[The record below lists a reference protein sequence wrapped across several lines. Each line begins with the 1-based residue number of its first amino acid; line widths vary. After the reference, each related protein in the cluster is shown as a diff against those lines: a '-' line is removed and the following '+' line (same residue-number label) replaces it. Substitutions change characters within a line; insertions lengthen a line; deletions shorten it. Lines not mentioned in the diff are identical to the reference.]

1 MGKAAKEA
9 AMKQEKANKAAA
21 KEKASKVPAAE
32 IPTCGPGD
40 CLKAGKCH
48 KTTAKGPFMCADL
61 VTCCKVA
68 PAVAPFSGMS
78 WAHIPPPP
86 PPPPVVPSAACVAN
100 RKKCTA
106 DKACAP
112 LMKLDS
118 IKATK
123 AAGCQKSKGLLD
135 LWFALTSTCPNT
147 KYPGFQSNIPMWKE
161 QITDMP
167 VYKDTG
173 TTGRFKANRGAG
185 SICNMVTQLV
195 DGFAAGFPDSASAPV
210 ASKVYATGKWSIPDD
225 GWKGA

>member
-1 MGKAAKEA
+1 MG
-9 AMKQEKANKAAA
+9 
-21 KEKASKVPAAE
+21 
-32 IPTCGPGD
+32 
-40 CLKAGKCH
+40 
-48 KTTAKGPFMCADL
+48 
-61 VTCCKVA
+61 
-68 PAVAPFSGMS
+68 
-78 WAHIPPPP
+78 
-86 PPPPVVPSAACVAN
+86 AN
-100 RKKCTA
+100 RKKCKA

-135 LWFALTSTCPNT
+135 LWFALTSTCPNA

-185 SICNMVTQLV
+185 SICNMVKELV
-195 DGFAAGFPDSASAPV
+195 GGFASGFPDSATAPV
-210 ASKVYATGKWSIPDD
+210 ASKVYATGKWSIPKD
-225 GWKGA
+225 GYKGDMIETDESRRFGRRAHKKKSAPKTKRAPKKKTSHRKKPAPKKRPRTSR